1 MNPSSSSVAVGGAT
15 SLRVQMWNSCVH
27 LVPASLVE
35 PIPHAHYNRIVRE
48 LEITAPPA
56 GRCCRWPWAP
66 HCRSVPSTSH
76 CCSVPN
82 SDTHRSQPRC
92 VSSCERTAGFQEA
105 EEDRDVRKS
114 DPEVASDSSSSS
126 SSLSERET
134 SRRFPPAVKLRE
146 VEQRPPWRYWRRTG
160 PEPQHRQPGVVKR
173 TSFKLISNSTQFKDS
188 FDKSSKCTSWIFF

>member
-1 MNPSSSSVAVGGAT
+1 MNLSSSSVAVGGAT
-15 SLRVQMWNSCVH
+15 SLHVQMWNSCVH

-35 PIPHAHYNRIVRE
+35 PIPHDQYNRIVRE
-48 LEITAPPA
+48 LQITAAPA
-56 GRCCRWPWAP
+56 GHCCRCPWAP
-66 HCRSVPSTSH
+66 H

-82 SDTHRSQPRC
+82 PDTQRSQPRC

-126 SSLSERET
+126 CLSERET
-134 SRRFPPAVKLRE
+134 SRRFPPAVKLRG

-160 PEPQHRQPGVVKR
+160 PEPQHRQPGVVRRHSGEWLK
-173 TSFKLISNSTQFKDS
+173 F
-188 FDKSSKCTSWIFF
+188 

>member
-27 LVPASLVE
+27 LVAASLVE

-48 LEITAPPA
+48 LQITAPPA
-56 GRCCRWPWAP
+56 GRCCHWPWAP

-82 SDTHRSQPRC
+82 PDTHRSQPRC

-105 EEDRDVRKS
+105 EVDPDVRKS
-114 DPEVASDSSSSS
+114 DPEVASDSSSS

-160 PEPQHRQPGVVKR
+160 PEPQHRQPGVVRRHSGEWLK
-173 TSFKLISNSTQFKDS
+173 F
-188 FDKSSKCTSWIFF
+188 

>member
-1 MNPSSSSVAVGGAT
+1 MDPCSSSVAVGGAT
-15 SLRVQMWNSCVH
+15 SLRVQMWNSCVR

-48 LEITAPPA
+48 LQITAPPA
-56 GRCCRWPWAP
+56 GRCCLWPWAP
-66 HCRSVPSTSH
+66 RCRSVPSTSH

-82 SDTHRSQPRC
+82 PDTHRSQPTRC
-92 VSSCERTAGFQEA
+92 VSSCEQRAGFEEA

-134 SRRFPPAVKLRE
+134 GRRFPPAVKLRG
-146 VEQRPPWRYWRRTG
+146 VERRPPWRYWRRTG
-160 PEPQHRQPGVVKR
+160 PEPQHRQPGVVR
-173 TSFKLISNSTQFKDS
+173 RHSGEWL
-188 FDKSSKCTSWIFF
+188 KS